1 MSGPA
6 ATIAVGVIVERVKAA
21 SPWIDHTWRPTA
33 VLAGQPDTPAW
44 TARAVDGERA
54 TFYAGPATVEL
65 HRSETANYRDNL
77 SSGAPALW
85 VVLRETGDEPPYALY
100 FVTADP
106 AEGEGMTAAGNN
118 IVEPV
123 PMPQTVRD
131 TIADFVADHHVEETF
146 EKRKLDRADLEA
158 LGRHSPSVRKDER

>member
-6 ATIAVGVIVERVKAA
+6 ATIAVAVIVERVKAA

-33 VLAGQPDTPAW
+33 VLAGQPDTPPW
-44 TARAVDGERA
+44 TAIADDGERA

-65 HRSETANYRDNL
+65 HRSETTNYRDNL

-85 VVLRETGDEPPYALY
+85 VVLRETGAEPPYALY
-100 FVTADP
+100 LVTADP

-131 TIADFVADHHVEETF
+131 TIAKFVTDHHVEKTF

-158 LGRHSPSVRKDER
+158 LGRHGPSVRKDER